1 MNILTMALFDSVAA
15 PTNGERLTGAVPAT
29 PSQPGYL
36 PARSEVPRMAKAI
49 IVTHAGQESR
59 FDFTKLERA
68 KLYGARRRVALDAA
82 GEPCKR
88 ASLTQD
94 GRFLLQS
101 GMTAQGYLTPE
112 GRWVPNAELVGL
124 DADGKPLEKQAST
137 LGVAQALEE
146 VPARDLFDLRVTS
159 TYALTV
165 QELDA
170 ALGAALDAGKVFR
183 FVFNYRGDYRAEV
196 GFLVKNDAGCFAVVG
211 SPALPQWIEPAAAP
225 PPIPPAEE
233 AEADE
238 IDFEM
243 F

>member
-1 MNILTMALFDSVAA
+1 
-15 PTNGERLTGAVPAT
+15 
-29 PSQPGYL
+29 
-36 PARSEVPRMAKAI
+36 MAKAI
-49 IVTHAGQESR
+49 IVTHAGEESR

-68 KLYGARRRVALDAA
+68 KVYGARRRVALDAA
-82 GEPCKR
+82 GEACKR

-101 GMTAQGYLTPE
+101 GMTAQGYVTPA

-124 DADGKPLEKQAST
+124 DAYGKPLEKQAST
-137 LGVAQALEE
+137 LGVAQALED
-146 VPARDLFDLRVTS
+146 VPARDLFDLRVTA

-165 QELDA
+165 QHLEPKLK
-170 ALGAALDAGKVFR
+170 AALDAGAIFR
-183 FVFNYRGDYRAEV
+183 FAFNYRGDYRAETAY
-196 GFLVKNDAGCFAVVG
+196 LVQNDVGCFAVVG
-211 SPALPQWIEPAAAP
+211 TPALPQWIEPAAAP

-233 AEADE
+233 TEADE

>member
-1 MNILTMALFDSVAA
+1 
-15 PTNGERLTGAVPAT
+15 
-29 PSQPGYL
+29 
-36 PARSEVPRMAKAI
+36 MAKPI
-49 IVTHAGQESR
+49 IVTLAGEESR
-59 FDFTKLERA
+59 FDFAKLERA
-68 KLYGARRRVALDAA
+68 KIYGTRRRVALDAA
-82 GEPCKR
+82 GAPCKR

-124 DADGKPLEKQAST
+124 DVDGKPMEKQPST
-137 LGVAQALEE
+137 LGVAQAVEE
-146 VPARDLFDLRVTS
+146 VPARDLFDLRVSS

-165 QELDA
+165 QHLEPTLQ
-170 ALGAALDAGKVFR
+170 AALDAGKVFR
-183 FVFNYRGDYRAEV
+183 FAFNYRGDYRAETA
-196 GFLVKNDAGCFAVVG
+196 FLVKNDLGVFAVVG
-211 SPALPQWIEPAAAP
+211 APALPQWIEPAAAP

-233 AEADE
+233 PEADE

>member
-1 MNILTMALFDSVAA
+1 
-15 PTNGERLTGAVPAT
+15 
-29 PSQPGYL
+29 
-36 PARSEVPRMAKAI
+36 MAKAI
-49 IVTHAGQESR
+49 IVTHSGEESR

-68 KLYGARRRVALDAA
+68 KVYGSRRRVALDAA
-82 GEPCKR
+82 GEPCRR

-112 GRWVPNAELVGL
+112 GRWVSNAELVGL
-124 DADGKPLEKQAST
+124 DADGKPLEKQPST
-137 LGVAQALEE
+137 LGVAQALDE
-146 VPARDLFDLRVTS
+146 VAPRDLFDLRVTS

-165 QELDA
+165 QHLEP
-170 ALGAALDAGKVFR
+170 ALQAALDAGKVFR
-183 FVFNYRGDYRAEV
+183 FAFNYRSDYRAETAY
-196 GFLVKNDAGCFAVVG
+196 LVQNDVGCFAIVG
-211 SPALPQWIEPAAAP
+211 VPALPQWIEPAAAP

-233 AEADE
+233 PESDE

>member
-1 MNILTMALFDSVAA
+1 
-15 PTNGERLTGAVPAT
+15 
-29 PSQPGYL
+29 
-36 PARSEVPRMAKAI
+36 MAKAI
-49 IVTHAGQESR
+49 IVTLAGEESR

-68 KLYGARRRVALDAA
+68 KLYGSRRRVALDAT

-112 GRWVPNAELVGL
+112 GRWVPNADLVGL
-124 DADGKPLEKQAST
+124 DVDGKPLEKQTST

-146 VPARDLFDLRVTS
+146 VPARELFDLRVGS
-159 TYALTV
+159 TYTLTV
-165 QELDA
+165 Q
-170 ALGAALDAGKVFR
+170 ALTPALKAALDAGKVFR
-183 FVFNYRGDYRAEV
+183 FAFNYRGDYRSEV
-196 GFLVKNDAGCFAVVG
+196 AFLVQNELGCFAVVG
-211 SPALPQWIEPAAAP
+211 SPATPAWIEPAAAP
-225 PPIPPAEE
+225 PPIPPSEE
-233 AEADE
+233 SEGDD